1 MKPFL
6 AVWIMKGR
14 NVPMATY
21 ILYNPYAQNG
31 KGEEGARAL
40 GAKLAD
46 EGISYCD
53 MTALESYERFFG
65 SLSAEDKVILCGG
78 DGTLNRFATEAGETV
93 LARELYYYPT
103 GTGNDF
109 WHDVN
114 KDGGDEP
121 LLVTPYLKNLPRVTV
136 KGVESA
142 FLNGVGYG
150 IDGYCCEVGDE
161 LRKTTDKAINYAGIA
176 IKGLLFHF
184 KPRNAKVTVDGVTHE
199 FKKVWIAPVMHG
211 RFYGGGMMMAPD
223 QARNNEDGTCSLVM
237 FHGSG
242 KLKTLMI
249 FPSLFKGE
257 HVKHKK
263 HITVLTGKE
272 FEVEF
277 DRPTPLQIDGETVLG
292 VEKYTVSAGVPAKK
306 RETVSVD

>member
-1 MKPFL
+1 
-6 AVWIMKGR
+6 
-14 NVPMATY
+14 MATY

-40 GAKLAD
+40 GAKLAG
-46 EGISYCD
+46 EEISYCD
-53 MTALESYERFFG
+53 MTGIESYASFFG
-65 SLSAEDKVILCGG
+65 GLPKEDKVVLCGG
-78 DGTLNRFATEAGETV
+78 DGTLNRFATEAGDAVSE
-93 LARELYYYPT
+93 RELYYYPT

-109 WHDVN
+109 WHDLGKTAEDRPILIN
-114 KDGGDEP
+114 
-121 LLVTPYLKNLPRVTV
+121 PYLKNLPRVTV
-136 KGVESA
+136 NGVESA

-161 LRKTTDKAINYAGIA
+161 LRKTTDKPINYAGIA

-184 KPRNAKVTVDGVTHE
+184 KPRNAKVTVDGVSYE

-223 QARNNEDGTCSLVM
+223 QVRNNEDGTVSLVM
-237 FHGSG
+237 FHGTG

-249 FPSLFKGE
+249 FPSIFKGT
-257 HVKHKK
+257 HVKHTK
-263 HITVLTGKE
+263 HIAILTGKE
-272 FEVEF
+272 IEVAF

-292 VEKYTVSAGVPAKK
+292 VEKYTVSAGVGATKK
-306 RETVSVD
+306 ETVSVD